1 MTSEEDEEEG
11 TAAAAPSEALENLA
25 YWYTMSMTGKDATG
39 ALARQ
44 KAWWWFCGKKFMPG
58 SGVTEG
64 AEASG
69 LQAGSDTTVCALS
82 SMSLCWWDSLSG
94 SSTEETAAKA
104 ATAMAERGRWRE
116 AILPPLRIQILT
128 MGLTMRMSWCLLSIC
143 P

>member
-1 MTSEEDEEEG
+1 MTSEDEEEEG
-11 TAAAAPSEALENLA
+11 TAAAAPSEALANLA
-25 YWYTMSMTGKDATG
+25 YWYTMLMTGKDATG
-39 ALARQ
+39 TLARQ

-69 LQAGSDTTVCALS
+69 LLAGSDTALS
-82 SMSLCWWDSLSG
+82 SVSLWWWDSLSG
-94 SSTEETAAKA
+94 SSMEETAAKA

-116 AILPPLRIQILT
+116 AIL
-128 MGLTMRMSWCLLSIC
+128 LTMRRSWCLLSIC